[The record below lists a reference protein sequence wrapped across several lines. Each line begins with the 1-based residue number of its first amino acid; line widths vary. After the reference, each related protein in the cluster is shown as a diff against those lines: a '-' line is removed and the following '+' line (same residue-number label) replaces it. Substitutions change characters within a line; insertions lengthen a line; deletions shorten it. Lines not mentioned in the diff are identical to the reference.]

1 MGVSTLYYTA
11 LCPVIPT
18 WNGYTIVVNDADGNS
33 VVEVEWQPRLEGAK
47 IHYKC
52 GGVYDEGMAAAFGMT
67 ASSQRYRFADLDT
80 NAKIAYCRNGQWIP
94 PLIPCIG
101 ALILLLSNS

>member
-1 MGVSTLYYTA
+1 M
-11 LCPVIPT
+11 IPT
-18 WNGYTIVVNDADGNS
+18 WNGYTIVIDDGDDNS
-33 VVEVEWQPRLEGAK
+33 GVEWQPRLEDSK

-67 ASSQRYRFADLDT
+67 ASNQRYRFADLDT
-80 NAKIAYCRNGQWIP
+80 KAKIAYCRNGQWIP

-101 ALILLLSNS
+101 AYT